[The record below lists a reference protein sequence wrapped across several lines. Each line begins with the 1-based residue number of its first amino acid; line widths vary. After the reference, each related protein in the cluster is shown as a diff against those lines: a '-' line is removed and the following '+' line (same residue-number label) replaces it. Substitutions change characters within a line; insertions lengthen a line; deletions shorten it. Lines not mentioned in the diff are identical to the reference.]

1 MEETK
6 QQINKTEES
15 DGNPI
20 YIKTFGI
27 RALYKRSIKRKGTKF
42 HKDPLIKVTNWFS
55 YIKTTPFLSFYD
67 SNYTTTFKV

>member
-20 YIKTFGI
+20 YIKTLGI
-27 RALYKRSIKRKGTKF
+27 RALYKRSIK
-42 HKDPLIKVTNWFS
+42 
-55 YIKTTPFLSFYD
+55 
-67 SNYTTTFKV
+67 

>member
-20 YIKTFGI
+20 YIKTCGI
-27 RALYKRSIKRKGTKF
+27 RALYKRSIKWKGTKF

-55 YIKTTPFLSFYD
+55 YIKNNTFPVFLWQQLYNNF
-67 SNYTTTFKV
+67 